1 VRYDRARQV
10 ARSTIL
16 FRVQSAADYRPIPST
31 RPRYNTLRRK
41 NGERCLR
48 ILIAS
53 ANIITVAL
61 GSRRQDGKK
70 EREREREGE
79 RERGGGGKG
88 GRETTATGIRHPTN
102 GRERMA
108 EINVEKVSSIKTVT
122 SFNHR
127 AEIILKA
134 GVNIPHP
141 VARRMRS
148 PRDEDFESAP
158 LPATWPLLHCSRR

>member
-1 VRYDRARQV
+1 LARAV
-10 ARSTIL
+10 ETE
-16 FRVQSAADYRPIPST
+16 
-31 RPRYNTLRRK
+31 RK
-41 NGERCLR
+41 
-48 ILIAS
+48 
-53 ANIITVAL
+53 
-61 GSRRQDGKK
+61 
-70 EREREREGE
+70 RERQ

-141 VARRMRS
+141 VARRMRVLRAMKIS
-148 PRDEDFESAP
+148 RAHRSP
-158 LPATWPLLHCSRR
+158 LPGLFCIVLVDNRYDPGTIPCTGDR